1 MVKFLDIQRI
11 TESFLPEISRAIDR
25 VVTSGWYLHGAENA
39 AFEREFADYCC
50 GADAG
55 ASCIGVANGLDALY
69 LVLAAMRSL
78 HPEWKDGDEVI
89 VPAMTFVAT
98 AEAVVR
104 AGLKPV
110 LADVGADA
118 LLSPTA
124 FEAAIT
130 EHTRA
135 VIPVHL
141 YGQTAAMDAIAAI
154 AAQHGLFVLE
164 DAAQAHGAEGVAL
177 YGDAAAF
184 SFYPG
189 KNLGALGDGGAVVT
203 RDKALADRVRT
214 LANYGA
220 ERKYYHEY
228 QGCNS
233 RLDEV
238 QAAVLRVKLQRLDA
252 DNALRR
258 EVAKRYM
265 DGISNPHVELLPT
278 TPENSVWHVFPVFAD
293 DREALRKHLEQHG
306 VQALVH
312 YPLAIH
318 EQPCMRGCCGEKCSI
333 FPEAERIARHE
344 LSLPIS
350 PVMTDDEV
358 QQVIAAVNLYSRPLT
373 SHNFQNKV

>member
-11 TESFLPEISRAIDR
+11 TASFQPALSAAVGR
-25 VVTSGWYLHGAENA
+25 VVKSGWYLHGAETA
-39 AFEREFADYCC
+39 AFEREFAAYCC
-50 GADAG
+50 GADSTAF
-55 ASCIGVANGLDALY
+55 CIGVANGLDALY
-69 LVLAAMRSL
+69 LVLAAMRSQ
-78 HPEWKDGDEVI
+78 HPEWHDGDEVI

-110 LADVGADA
+110 LADVGRDA
-118 LLSPTA
+118 LLSPAA

-130 EHTRA
+130 ERTRA

-141 YGQTAAMDAIAAI
+141 YGQTADMDKIAEI
-154 AAQHGLFVLE
+154 AKRHHVFVLE
-164 DAAQAHGAEGVAL
+164 DAAQAHGAEKVAL
-177 YGDAAAF
+177 HGDAAAF

-203 RDKALADRVRT
+203 RDKGLAERVRA

-252 DNALRR
+252 DNERR
-258 EVAKRYM
+258 RDVARRYQE
-265 DGISNPHVELLPT
+265 GISNPNIELLPT
-278 TPENSVWHVFPVFAD
+278 ACGDSVWHIFPVFSA
-293 DREALRKHLEQHG
+293 DREALCEHLEQHG

-312 YPLAIH
+312 YPLAIY
-318 EQPCMRGCCGEKCSI
+318 EQPCMQHVCGGACGE
-333 FPEAERIARHE
+333 FPEAERIARCE
-344 LSLPIS
+344 VSLPIS

-358 QQVIAAVNLYSRPLT
+358 AQVIAAVNAFER
-373 SHNFQNKV
+373 

>member
-11 TESFLPEISRAIDR
+11 TASFQPELSDAVDR
-25 VVTSGWYLHGAENA
+25 VVKSGWYLHGAETA

-50 GADAG
+50 GAGTQAH
-55 ASCIGVANGLDALY
+55 CIGVANGLDALY

-78 HPEWKDGDEVI
+78 HPEWRDDDEVI

-110 LADVGADA
+110 LADVGPDA
-118 LLSPTA
+118 LLSPA
-124 FEAAIT
+124 ALEAAVT
-130 EHTRA
+130 ERTRA

-154 AAQHGLFVLE
+154 AEKYRLFVLE
-164 DAAQAHGAEGVAL
+164 DAAQAHGAERVAL
-177 YGDAAAF
+177 RGHAAAF

-203 RDKALADRVRT
+203 HDQELAKRVRA

-238 QAAVLRVKLQRLDA
+238 QAAVLRVKLQRLDS
-252 DNALRR
+252 DNERR
-258 EVAKRYM
+258 RYVARRYREC
-265 DGISNPHVELLPT
+265 ISNPCISILPT
-278 TPENSVWHVFPVFAD
+278 AVEDSVWHIFPVFTD
-293 DREALRKHLEQHG
+293 CREALRHHLEQHD
-306 VQALVH
+306 VQELVH

-318 EQPCMRGCCGEKCSI
+318 EQPCMQSCCAASGNLA
-333 FPEAERIARHE
+333 EAERIARSE

-350 PVMTDDEV
+350 PVMTDEEV
-358 QQVIAAVNLYSRPLT
+358 ERVIAAVNSYK
-373 SHNFQNKV
+373 QQ